1 MLSDQEDLLWF
12 VNNFSKVVTYP
23 TYTDR
28 IMLQD
33 VGDIEAGEIV
43 VIDKYHEELSQGV
56 YVRRQDTPE
65 VTLIPLDSF
74 HPMINGTKYIRDNG
88 TEYELILSQGMGV
101 FFWMLAETEY
111 NPGAGYYISTKD
123 DGLWFTKHFT
133 SRNSNFLFNNSRL
146 SYDECFHY
154 LDSFLVKYLVNHN
167 PSSLVLI

>member
-1 MLSDQEDLLWF
+1 SSMLSDQEDLLWF

-23 TYTDR
+23 TDTDL

-123 DGLWFTKHFT
+123 DGLWFTKYFT
-133 SRNSNFLFNNSRL
+133 KKESR
-146 SYDECFHY
+146 
-154 LDSFLVKYLVNHN
+154 
-167 PSSLVLI
+167 